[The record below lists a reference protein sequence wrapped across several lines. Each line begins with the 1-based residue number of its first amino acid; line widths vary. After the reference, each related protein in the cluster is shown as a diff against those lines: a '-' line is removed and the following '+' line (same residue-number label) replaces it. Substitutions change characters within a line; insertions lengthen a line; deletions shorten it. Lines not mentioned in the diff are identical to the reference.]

1 MMQLLFP
8 EFLFNKTWQ
17 KFESNEKFTNI
28 CNLSKP
34 SLYLPSKLQ
43 IYTLQKKNVCRCSL
57 KILPKIPL
65 YIGITD

>member
-17 KFESNEKFTNI
+17 KFEFNEKFTNI

-34 SLYLPSKLQ
+34 SLYLPCKLQ
-43 IYTLQKKNVCRCSL
+43 IYTLQKKMSADV
-57 KILPKIPL
+57 P
-65 YIGITD
+65 